1 MNLID
6 RYIHYV
12 RDIRRY
18 SPRTVSTYEDS
29 LKSFSSFV
37 FKDQADLEEACL
49 DQAGHMSQTCS
60 GHAYSDLAGLDEVLL
75 SALNPSEI
83 RGYEV
88 HLLDGVGVTP
98 KTVNL
103 HLSVLSGFCRF
114 LVKEGLLKS
123 NPVRLVHRPKVEK
136 RLPEFYRQDSIDAY
150 FEKTAYY
157 ASEDALTIFLH
168 DVQSASGKKMYERR
182 LARLI
187 ISIFY
192 GLGLRRSELIGLK
205 VGSVDFSRKVVNV
218 VGKGNKTRSIPL
230 ADSLAAEIKIYL
242 KVVEALVGLRAV
254 AFTESRSGAAG
265 DRSSC
270 VDASADISRGSA
282 VRPSA
287 VDHVS
292 ASRTPGE
299 PLLITY
305 TGRALYPVY
314 VDRVVKTELGGYEG
328 FTGRKS
334 PHVLRH
340 SIATSLLNEGAQLNS
355 IKEMLGHSSL
365 AATQVYTHNSI
376 TKLQQVYKAA
386 HPRAKK

>member
-6 RYIHYV
+6 RYVHYV

-18 SPRTVSTYEDS
+18 SAHTVSTYEDS
-29 LKSFSSFV
+29 LKTFSSFLL
-37 FKDQADLEEACL
+37 KGEI
-49 DQAGHMSQTCS
+49 CS
-60 GHAYSDLAGLDEVLL
+60 GGASLGRAGARGAGSDAVSSCAVLSDEVLL

-88 HLLDGVGVTP
+88 HLLDGLGVTP

-114 LVKEGLLKS
+114 LMKEGLLKS
-123 NPVRLVHRPKVEK
+123 NPVRMVRRPKVEK
-136 RLPEFYRQDSIDAY
+136 RLPEFYRQDAMDAY

-157 ASEDALTIFLH
+157 ASEDALNVFIH
-168 DVQSASGKKMYERR
+168 DVQSASAKKMYERR

-187 ISIFY
+187 ISLFY

-205 VGSVDFSRKVVNV
+205 VSSV
-218 VGKGNKTRSIPL
+218 VGKGNKTRSVPMV
-230 ADSLAAEIKIYL
+230 DSLAAEIRIYL
-242 KVVEALVGLRAV
+242 
-254 AFTESRSGAAG
+254 RS
-265 DRSSC
+265 
-270 VDASADISRGSA
+270 
-282 VRPSA
+282 
-287 VDHVS
+287 VS
-292 ASRTPGE
+292 ALAPRSDAAVCGSDAAD

-314 VDRVVKTELGGYEG
+314 VDRVVKAELGDCDG

-376 TKLQQVYKAA
+376 TKLQKVYAAA

>member
-29 LKSFSSFV
+29 LKSFSAFV
-37 FKDQADLEEACL
+37 FKDRASLEQEGM
-49 DQAGHMSQTCS
+49 DQACS
-60 GHAYSDLAGLDEVLL
+60 DEVLL

-88 HLLDGVGVTP
+88 HLLDVEKVTP
-98 KTVNL
+98 RSVNL

-114 LVKEGLLKS
+114 LIKEALLKS

-136 RLPEFYRQDSIDAY
+136 RLPEFYRQDSMDAY

-157 ASEDALTIFLH
+157 VSDEAMTIYLH
-168 DVQSASGKKMYERR
+168 DVQSDTGKKMYERR

-187 ISIFY
+187 ISMFY
-192 GLGLRRSELIGLK
+192 GLGLRRSELIGLQIS
-205 VGSVDFSRKVVNV
+205 SVDFSRKVVTV
-218 VGKGNKTRSIPL
+218 HGKGNKTRAIPL
-230 ADSLAAEIKIYL
+230 ADSLAAEIRMYL
-242 KVVEALVGLRAV
+242 KAAEAFVRLR
-254 AFTESRSGAAG
+254 
-265 DRSSC
+265 
-270 VDASADISRGSA
+270 
-282 VRPSA
+282 A
-287 VDHVS
+287 VDHVPV
-292 ASRTPGE
+292 SRTPGA
-299 PLLITY
+299 PLLVTY

-314 VDRVVKTELGGYEG
+314 VDRVVKTELGGFEG

-340 SIATSLLNEGAQLNS
+340 SIATGLLNEGAQLNS

-376 TKLQQVYKAA
+376 SKLQQVYRTA

>member
-29 LKSFSSFV
+29 LKSFSAFA
-37 FKDQADLEEACL
+37 FKDQASLDQTSLDQACSDQACSDQACL
-49 DQAGHMSQTCS
+49 DQTCLDQACS
-60 GHAYSDLAGLDEVLL
+60 DEVLL

-88 HLLDGVGVTP
+88 HLLDVEKVTP
-98 KTVNL
+98 RSVNL

-136 RLPEFYRQDSIDAY
+136 RLPEFFRQDSMDAY
-150 FEKTAYY
+150 FEKTAFYV
-157 ASEDALTIFLH
+157 SDDAMKIYLH
-168 DVQSASGKKMYERR
+168 DVQSDTGKKMYERR

-187 ISIFY
+187 ISMFF
-192 GLGLRRSELIGLK
+192 GLGLRRSELIGLQIS
-205 VGSVDFSRKVVNV
+205 SVDFSRKVVTV
-218 VGKGNKTRSIPL
+218 HGKGNKTRAIPL
-230 ADSLAAEIKIYL
+230 ADSLAAEIKMYL
-242 KVVEALVGLRAV
+242 KAAEALVGPR
-254 AFTESRSGAAG
+254 
-265 DRSSC
+265 
-270 VDASADISRGSA
+270 
-282 VRPSA
+282 A

-292 ASRTPGE
+292 VFRTPGE

-314 VDRVVKTELGGYEG
+314 VDRVVKAELVGHEG

-340 SIATSLLNEGAQLNS
+340 SIATSLLNEGAKLNS

>member
-1 MNLID
+1 M
-6 RYIHYV
+6 
-12 RDIRRY
+12 
-18 SPRTVSTYEDS
+18 
-29 LKSFSSFV
+29 KSFSAFA
-37 FKDQADLEEACL
+37 FKDQTSL
-49 DQAGHMSQTCS
+49 DQACS
-60 GHAYSDLAGLDEVLL
+60 DEVLL

-88 HLLDGVGVTP
+88 HLLDVEKVTP
-98 KTVNL
+98 RSVNL
-103 HLSVLSGFCRF
+103 HLSVISGFCRF

-136 RLPEFYRQDSIDAY
+136 RLPEFYRQDSMDAY

-157 ASEDALTIFLH
+157 VSDEAMTIYLH
-168 DVQSASGKKMYERR
+168 DVQSDTGKKMYEHR

-187 ISIFY
+187 ISMFF

-205 VGSVDFSRKVVNV
+205 ISSVDFSRKVVTV
-218 VGKGNKTRSIPL
+218 VGKGNKTRAIPL
-230 ADSLAAEIKIYL
+230 ADSLAAEIRMYL
-242 KVVEALVGLRAV
+242 KAAEALVGPR
-254 AFTESRSGAAG
+254 
-265 DRSSC
+265 
-270 VDASADISRGSA
+270 
-282 VRPSA
+282 A

-292 ASRTPGE
+292 VFRTPGE
-299 PLLITY
+299 PLLVTY

-314 VDRVVKTELGGYEG
+314 VDRVVKTELGGFEG

-376 TKLQQVYKAA
+376 TKLKQVYKAA

>member
-1 MNLID
+1 M
-6 RYIHYV
+6 
-12 RDIRRY
+12 
-18 SPRTVSTYEDS
+18 
-29 LKSFSSFV
+29 
-37 FKDQADLEEACL
+37 EEACS

-60 GHAYSDLAGLDEVLL
+60 GHACSDLAGLDEVLL

-123 NPVRLVHRPKVEK
+123 NPGRLVHRPKVEK
-136 RLPEFYRQDSIDAY
+136 RLPEFYRQDSMDAY

-157 ASEDALTIFLH
+157 VSDEAMTIYLH
-168 DVQSASGKKMYERR
+168 DVQSDTGKKMYERR

-187 ISIFY
+187 ISMFF

-205 VGSVDFSRKVVNV
+205 ISSVDFSRKVVTV
-218 VGKGNKTRSIPL
+218 VGKGNKTRAIPL
-230 ADSLAAEIKIYL
+230 ADSLAAEIKMYL
-242 KVVEALVGLRAV
+242 KAAEALVGPR
-254 AFTESRSGAAG
+254 
-265 DRSSC
+265 
-270 VDASADISRGSA
+270 
-282 VRPSA
+282 A

-314 VDRVVKTELGGYEG
+314 VDRVVKNELVGHEG

-376 TKLQQVYKAA
+376 TKLQQVYKDA

>member
-18 SPRTVSTYEDS
+18 SPRTVSTYSDA

-37 FKDQADLEEACL
+37 FKDQAGLAEACL

-60 GHAYSDLAGLDEVLL
+60 GHACSDQAGLDEVLL

-230 ADSLAAEIKIYL
+230 ADSLAAEIKMYL
-242 KVVEALVGLRAV
+242 NAAEALVGLRAV

-270 VDASADISRGSA
+270 VDASADISRDSA

>member
-1 MNLID
+1 M
-6 RYIHYV
+6 
-12 RDIRRY
+12 
-18 SPRTVSTYEDS
+18 STYEDS
-29 LKSFSSFV
+29 LKSFSAFA
-37 FKDQADLEEACL
+37 FKDQAGLEEACS

-60 GHAYSDLAGLDEVLL
+60 GHACSDLAGLDEVLL

-136 RLPEFYRQDSIDAY
+136 RLPEFYRQDSMDAY

-157 ASEDALTIFLH
+157 VSDEAMTIYLH
-168 DVQSASGKKMYERR
+168 DVQSDTGKKMYERR

-187 ISIFY
+187 ISMFF

-205 VGSVDFSRKVVNV
+205 ISSVDFSRKVVTV
-218 VGKGNKTRSIPL
+218 VGKGNKTRAIPL
-230 ADSLAAEIKIYL
+230 ADSLAAEIKMYL
-242 KVVEALVGLRAV
+242 KAAEALVGPR
-254 AFTESRSGAAG
+254 
-265 DRSSC
+265 
-270 VDASADISRGSA
+270 
-282 VRPSA
+282 A

-314 VDRVVKTELGGYEG
+314 VDRVVKNELVGHEG

-376 TKLQQVYKAA
+376 TKLQQVYRTA

>member
-29 LKSFSSFV
+29 LKSFSAFA
-37 FKDQADLEEACL
+37 FKDQAGLEEACS

-60 GHAYSDLAGLDEVLL
+60 GHACSDLAGLDEVLL

-136 RLPEFYRQDSIDAY
+136 RLPEFYRQDSMDAY

-157 ASEDALTIFLH
+157 VSDEAMTIYLH
-168 DVQSASGKKMYERR
+168 DVQSDTGKKMYERR

-187 ISIFY
+187 ISMFF

-205 VGSVDFSRKVVNV
+205 ISSVDFSRKVVTV
-218 VGKGNKTRSIPL
+218 VGKGNKTRAIPL
-230 ADSLAAEIKIYL
+230 ADSLAAEIKMYL
-242 KVVEALVGLRAV
+242 KAAEALVGPR
-254 AFTESRSGAAG
+254 
-265 DRSSC
+265 
-270 VDASADISRGSA
+270 
-282 VRPSA
+282 A

-314 VDRVVKTELGGYEG
+314 VDRVVKNELVGHEG

-376 TKLQQVYKAA
+376 TKLQQVYKDA

>member
-1 MNLID
+1 M
-6 RYIHYV
+6 
-12 RDIRRY
+12 
-18 SPRTVSTYEDS
+18 
-29 LKSFSSFV
+29 KSFSAFA
-37 FKDQADLEEACL
+37 FKDQAGLEEACSDL
-49 DQAGHMSQTCS
+49 AGHMSQTCS
-60 GHAYSDLAGLDEVLL
+60 GHACSDLAGLDEVLL

-136 RLPEFYRQDSIDAY
+136 RLPEFFRQDSMDSY

-157 ASEDALTIFLH
+157 VSDEAMTIYMH
-168 DVQSASGKKMYERR
+168 DVQSDTGKKMYEHR

-187 ISIFY
+187 ISMFF

-205 VGSVDFSRKVVNV
+205 ISSVDFSRKVVTV
-218 VGKGNKTRSIPL
+218 VGKGNKTRAIPL
-230 ADSLAAEIKIYL
+230 ADSLAAEIKMYL
-242 KVVEALVGLRAV
+242 KAAEALVGPRAV
-254 AFTESRSGAAG
+254 
-265 DRSSC
+265 DQ
-270 VDASADISRGSA
+270 
-282 VRPSA
+282 
-287 VDHVS
+287 VS
-292 ASRTPGE
+292 VFRTPGE
-299 PLLITY
+299 SLLITY

-314 VDRVVKTELGGYEG
+314 VDRVVKAELVGHDG

-376 TKLQQVYKAA
+376 TKLQQVYRTA

>member
-37 FKDQADLEEACL
+37 FKDQAGLEEACS

-60 GHAYSDLAGLDEVLL
+60 GHACSDQAGLDEVLL

-242 KVVEALVGLRAV
+242 KVAEALVGLRAV
-254 AFTESRSGAAG
+254 DHVSVP
-265 DRSSC
+265 RSS
-270 VDASADISRGSA
+270 
-282 VRPSA
+282 
-287 VDHVS
+287 DHVS

>member
-29 LKSFSSFV
+29 LKSFSAFA
-37 FKDQADLEEACL
+37 FKDQASLDQASLDQACSDQACSDQACL
-49 DQAGHMSQTCS
+49 DQTCLDQACS
-60 GHAYSDLAGLDEVLL
+60 DEVLL

-88 HLLDGVGVTP
+88 HLLDVEKVTP
-98 KTVNL
+98 RSVNL

-136 RLPEFYRQDSIDAY
+136 RLPEFYRQDSMDAY

-157 ASEDALTIFLH
+157 VSDDAMKIYLH
-168 DVQSASGKKMYERR
+168 DVQSDTGKKMYEHR

-187 ISIFY
+187 ISMFY

-205 VGSVDFSRKVVNV
+205 ISSVDFLRKVVTV
-218 VGKGNKTRSIPL
+218 VGKGNKTRAIPL
-230 ADSLAAEIKIYL
+230 ADSLAAEIRMYL
-242 KVVEALVGLRAV
+242 KAAEALVGLRAV
-254 AFTESRSGAAG
+254 DHVSVSRTI
-265 DRSSC
+265 DH
-270 VDASADISRGSA
+270 VPVSR
-282 VRPSA
+282 A

-292 ASRTPGE
+292 VFRTPGE

-314 VDRVVKTELGGYEG
+314 VDRVVKTELSGYEG

-340 SIATSLLNEGAQLNS
+340 SIATSLLNEGAKLNS

-376 TKLQQVYKAA
+376 TKLKQVYKAA

>member
-29 LKSFSSFV
+29 LKSFSAFA
-37 FKDQADLEEACL
+37 FKDQTCSAQACS
-49 DQAGHMSQTCS
+49 DQACS
-60 GHAYSDLAGLDEVLL
+60 DEVLL

-88 HLLDGVGVTP
+88 HLLDVEKVTP
-98 KTVNL
+98 RSVNL

-136 RLPEFYRQDSIDAY
+136 RLPEFYRQDSMDAY

-157 ASEDALTIFLH
+157 VSDEAMTIYLH
-168 DVQSASGKKMYERR
+168 DVQSDTGKKMYERR

-187 ISIFY
+187 LSMFF

-205 VGSVDFSRKVVNV
+205 ISSVDFSRKVVTV
-218 VGKGNKTRSIPL
+218 VGKGNKTRAIPL
-230 ADSLAAEIKIYL
+230 ADSLAAEIKMYL
-242 KVVEALVGLRAV
+242 KAAEALVGLRAV
-254 AFTESRSGAAG
+254 
-265 DRSSC
+265 
-270 VDASADISRGSA
+270 
-282 VRPSA
+282 
-287 VDHVS
+287 DHVS
-292 ASRTPGE
+292 VFRTPVE

-314 VDRVVKTELGGYEG
+314 VDRVVKSELVGYEG

-376 TKLQQVYKAA
+376 TKLQQVYRTA

>member
-1 MNLID
+1 M
-6 RYIHYV
+6 
-12 RDIRRY
+12 
-18 SPRTVSTYEDS
+18 
-29 LKSFSSFV
+29 KSFSAFV
-37 FKDQADLEEACL
+37 FKDQA
-49 DQAGHMSQTCS
+49 CS
-60 GHAYSDLAGLDEVLL
+60 DEVLL

-88 HLLDGVGVTP
+88 HLLDVEKVTP
-98 KTVNL
+98 RSVNL

-114 LVKEGLLKS
+114 LIKEALLKS

-136 RLPEFYRQDSIDAY
+136 RLPEFYRQDSMDAY

-157 ASEDALTIFLH
+157 VSDEAMTIYLH
-168 DVQSASGKKMYERR
+168 DVQSDTGKKMYERR

-187 ISIFY
+187 ISMFY
-192 GLGLRRSELIGLK
+192 GLGLRRSELIGLQIS
-205 VGSVDFSRKVVNV
+205 SVDFSRKVVTV
-218 VGKGNKTRSIPL
+218 HGKGNKTRAIPL
-230 ADSLAAEIKIYL
+230 ADSLVAEIRMYL
-242 KVVEALVGLRAV
+242 KAAEALVGLRAV
-254 AFTESRSGAAG
+254 
-265 DRSSC
+265 
-270 VDASADISRGSA
+270 
-282 VRPSA
+282 
-287 VDHVS
+287 DHVS
-292 ASRTPGE
+292 VSRTPGE
-299 PLLITY
+299 PLLVTY

-314 VDRVVKTELGGYEG
+314 VDRVVKTELGGFEG

-376 TKLQQVYKAA
+376 TKLQQVYRTA

>member
-1 MNLID
+1 M
-6 RYIHYV
+6 
-12 RDIRRY
+12 
-18 SPRTVSTYEDS
+18 STYEAS
-29 LKSFSSFV
+29 LKSFSAFV
-37 FKDQADLEEACL
+37 FKDQTRLEEACS

-60 GHAYSDLAGLDEVLL
+60 GHACSDLAGLDEVLL

-136 RLPEFYRQDSIDAY
+136 RLPEFYRQESMDAY

-157 ASEDALTIFLH
+157 VSDDAMKIYLH
-168 DVQSASGKKMYERR
+168 DVQSDTGKKMYEHR

-187 ISIFY
+187 ISMFF

-205 VGSVDFSRKVVNV
+205 ISSVDFSRKVVTV
-218 VGKGNKTRSIPL
+218 VGKGNKTRAIPL
-230 ADSLAAEIKIYL
+230 ADSLAAEIKMYL
-242 KVVEALVGLRAV
+242 KAAEALVGPR
-254 AFTESRSGAAG
+254 
-265 DRSSC
+265 
-270 VDASADISRGSA
+270 
-282 VRPSA
+282 A

-292 ASRTPGE
+292 VFRTTDE

-305 TGRALYPVY
+305 TGRALYPGY
-314 VDRVVKTELGGYEG
+314 VDRVVKAELVGHEG

>member
-29 LKSFSSFV
+29 LKSFSAFA
-37 FKDQADLEEACL
+37 FKDQACS
-49 DQAGHMSQTCS
+49 DQTSLAQTCS
-60 GHAYSDLAGLDEVLL
+60 DEACSDEVLL

-88 HLLDGVGVTP
+88 HLLDVEQVTP
-98 KTVNL
+98 RSVNL

-114 LVKEGLLKS
+114 LIKEALLKS

-136 RLPEFYRQDSIDAY
+136 RLPEFYRQDSMDAY

-157 ASEDALTIFLH
+157 VSDEAMTIYLH
-168 DVQSASGKKMYERR
+168 DVQSDTGKKMYERR

-187 ISIFY
+187 ISMFY
-192 GLGLRRSELIGLK
+192 GLGLRRSELIGLQIS
-205 VGSVDFSRKVVNV
+205 SVDFSRKVVTV
-218 VGKGNKTRSIPL
+218 HGKGNKTRAIPL
-230 ADSLAAEIKIYL
+230 ADSLAAEIRMYL
-242 KVVEALVGLRAV
+242 KAAEALVGLRAV
-254 AFTESRSGAAG
+254 DHVPMSR
-265 DRSSC
+265 
-270 VDASADISRGSA
+270 
-282 VRPSA
+282 A

-292 ASRTPGE
+292 VSRTIDHVPVFWTPGE
-299 PLLITY
+299 PLLLTY

-314 VDRVVKTELGGYEG
+314 VDRVVKTELGGFEG

-376 TKLQQVYKAA
+376 TKLQQVYRTA

>member
-1 MNLID
+1 MSLID
-6 RYIHYV
+6 RYVHYV

-18 SPRTVSTYEDS
+18 SARTVSTYEDS
-29 LKSFSSFV
+29 LRSFSAFI
-37 FKDQADLEEACL
+37 FKDEA
-49 DQAGHMSQTCS
+49 GS
-60 GHAYSDLAGLDEVLL
+60 GIVGTDIVGLDEVLL

-83 RGYEV
+83 RQYEV
-88 HLLDGVGVTP
+88 HMLDSVEVKP

-136 RLPEFYRQDSIDAY
+136 RLPEFYRQDAMVAY

-157 ASEDALTIFLH
+157 ASEDAFTVFLH
-168 DVQSASGKKMYERR
+168 DVQSDFGKKMYEHR

-218 VGKGNKTRSIPL
+218 VGKGNKTRSIPML
-230 ADSLAAEIKIYL
+230 DSLAAEIRIYL
-242 KVVEALVGLRAV
+242 SAV
-254 AFTESRSGAAG
+254 SVLSTSFNTNVRSSDFADCDADSAAG
-265 DRSSC
+265 SSAVGSSAVENC
-270 VDASADISRGSA
+270 DASSSEWHSTIHRSADS
-282 VRPSA
+282 
-287 VDHVS
+287 
-292 ASRTPGE
+292 
-299 PLLITY
+299 PLLVTY
-305 TGRALYPVY
+305 SGRALYPVY
-314 VDRVVKTELGGYEG
+314 VDRVVKAELGDSEG
-328 FTGRKS
+328 FTGRTS

-376 TKLQQVYKAA
+376 TKLQKVYAAA

>member
-29 LKSFSSFV
+29 LKSFSAFA
-37 FKDQADLEEACL
+37 FKDQTSLDQTSLAQACSAQACSDEAC
-49 DQAGHMSQTCS
+49 S
-60 GHAYSDLAGLDEVLL
+60 DEVLL

-88 HLLDGVGVTP
+88 HLLDVEKVTP
-98 KTVNL
+98 RSVNL

-136 RLPEFYRQDSIDAY
+136 RLPEFYRQDSMDAY

-157 ASEDALTIFLH
+157 VSDDAMKIYLH
-168 DVQSASGKKMYERR
+168 DVQSDTGKKMYERR

-187 ISIFY
+187 ISMFY
-192 GLGLRRSELIGLK
+192 GLGLRRSELIGLQIS
-205 VGSVDFSRKVVNV
+205 SVDFSRKVVTV
-218 VGKGNKTRSIPL
+218 VGKGNKTRAIPL
-230 ADSLAAEIKIYL
+230 ADSLAAEIRMYL
-242 KVVEALVGLRAV
+242 KAAEALIGLR
-254 AFTESRSGAAG
+254 
-265 DRSSC
+265 
-270 VDASADISRGSA
+270 
-282 VRPSA
+282 A

-292 ASRTPGE
+292 VSRTIDNVPVSRAVDHVSVSRTVDHVSVFRTVDHVSVFRTPGE

-314 VDRVVKTELGGYEG
+314 VDRVVKNELVGYEG

-376 TKLQQVYKAA
+376 TKLQQVYRTA

>member
-29 LKSFSSFV
+29 LKSFSAFA
-37 FKDQADLEEACL
+37 FKDQTCSD
-49 DQAGHMSQTCS
+49 QTCS
-60 GHAYSDLAGLDEVLL
+60 DQACSDEVLL

-88 HLLDGVGVTP
+88 HLLDVEKVTP
-98 KTVNL
+98 RSVNL

-136 RLPEFYRQDSIDAY
+136 RLPEFYRQDSMDAY

-157 ASEDALTIFLH
+157 ISDDAMKIYLH
-168 DVQSASGKKMYERR
+168 DVQSDTGKKMYERR

-187 ISIFY
+187 ISMFF

-205 VGSVDFSRKVVNV
+205 ISSVDFSRKVVTV
-218 VGKGNKTRSIPL
+218 VGKGNKTRAIPL
-230 ADSLAAEIKIYL
+230 ADSLAAEIKMYL
-242 KVVEALVGLRAV
+242 KAAEALVGPRAV
-254 AFTESRSGAAG
+254 
-265 DRSSC
+265 DQ
-270 VDASADISRGSA
+270 
-282 VRPSA
+282 
-287 VDHVS
+287 VS
-292 ASRTPGE
+292 VFRTPGE
-299 PLLITY
+299 SLLITY

-314 VDRVVKTELGGYEG
+314 VDRVVKAELVGHDG

-376 TKLQQVYKAA
+376 TKLQQVYRTA

>member
-29 LKSFSSFV
+29 LKSFSAFA
-37 FKDQADLEEACL
+37 FKDQTCSDQTSSDQTSL
-49 DQAGHMSQTCS
+49 DQTCS
-60 GHAYSDLAGLDEVLL
+60 DQACSDQACSDEVLL

-88 HLLDGVGVTP
+88 HLLDVEKVTP
-98 KTVNL
+98 RSVNL

-136 RLPEFYRQDSIDAY
+136 RLPEFYRQDSMDAY

-157 ASEDALTIFLH
+157 VSDEAMTIYLH
-168 DVQSASGKKMYERR
+168 DVQSDTGKKMYERR

-187 ISIFY
+187 ISMFF
-192 GLGLRRSELIGLK
+192 GLGLRRSELIGLQIS
-205 VGSVDFSRKVVNV
+205 SVDFSRKVVTV
-218 VGKGNKTRSIPL
+218 HGKGNKTRAIPL
-230 ADSLAAEIKIYL
+230 ADSLAAEIKMYL
-242 KVVEALVGLRAV
+242 KAAEALVGPR
-254 AFTESRSGAAG
+254 
-265 DRSSC
+265 
-270 VDASADISRGSA
+270 
-282 VRPSA
+282 A

-292 ASRTPGE
+292 VSRTQGE

-314 VDRVVKTELGGYEG
+314 VDRVVKAELVGYEG

-376 TKLQQVYKAA
+376 TKLQQVYRTA

>member
-29 LKSFSSFV
+29 LKSFSAFV
-37 FKDQADLEEACL
+37 FKDQACL
-49 DQAGHMSQTCS
+49 DRASLEQEGLDRACS
-60 GHAYSDLAGLDEVLL
+60 DEVLL

-88 HLLDGVGVTP
+88 HLLDVEQVTP
-98 KTVNL
+98 RSVNL

-114 LVKEGLLKS
+114 LIKEALLKS
-123 NPVRLVHRPKVEK
+123 NPVRVVHRPKVEK
-136 RLPEFYRQDSIDAY
+136 RLPEFYRQDSMDAY

-157 ASEDALTIFLH
+157 VSDEAMTIYLH
-168 DVQSASGKKMYERR
+168 DVQSDTGKKMYERR

-187 ISIFY
+187 ISMFY
-192 GLGLRRSELIGLK
+192 GLGLRHSELIGLQIS
-205 VGSVDFSRKVVNV
+205 SVDFSRKVVTV
-218 VGKGNKTRSIPL
+218 HGKGNKTRAIPL
-230 ADSLAAEIKIYL
+230 ADSLAAEIRMYL
-242 KVVEALVGLRAV
+242 KAAEALVGLRAV
-254 AFTESRSGAAG
+254 GHVTVSRT
-265 DRSSC
+265 
-270 VDASADISRGSA
+270 
-282 VRPSA
+282 

-292 ASRTPGE
+292 VSRTPGE
-299 PLLITY
+299 PLLLTY

-314 VDRVVKTELGGYEG
+314 VDRVVKTELGGFEG

-376 TKLQQVYKAA
+376 TKLQQVYRTA

>member
-1 MNLID
+1 M
-6 RYIHYV
+6 
-12 RDIRRY
+12 
-18 SPRTVSTYEDS
+18 STYEDS
-29 LKSFSSFV
+29 LKSFSAFA
-37 FKDQADLEEACL
+37 FKDQAGLEEACS

-60 GHAYSDLAGLDEVLL
+60 GHACSDLAGLDEVLL

-136 RLPEFYRQDSIDAY
+136 RLPEFYRQDSMDAY

-157 ASEDALTIFLH
+157 VSDEAMTIYLH
-168 DVQSASGKKMYERR
+168 DVQSDTGKKMYERR

-187 ISIFY
+187 ISMFF

-205 VGSVDFSRKVVNV
+205 ISSVDFSRKVVTV
-218 VGKGNKTRSIPL
+218 VGKGNKTRAIPL
-230 ADSLAAEIKIYL
+230 ADSLAAEIKMYL
-242 KVVEALVGLRAV
+242 KAAEALVGPR
-254 AFTESRSGAAG
+254 
-265 DRSSC
+265 
-270 VDASADISRGSA
+270 
-282 VRPSA
+282 A

-314 VDRVVKTELGGYEG
+314 VDRVVKNELVGHEG

-376 TKLQQVYKAA
+376 TKLQQVYKDA